1 MDSPGSRFEDGA
13 NWPVGGASETASTSP
28 LRCAASISLCPPPT
42 VADSLPACYF
52 LYASTFVTP
61 SLTPEEDARGLSD
74 DFEPGILVLSVFLSD
89 RVLSFVSDLLKDG
102 YDPRSGPCC
111 PALGVCDPLVSVS
124 FDCWLPIVTS
134 DPLSQNLFNELSLF
148 SSLGRNRLQIS
159 RLGMEAVVACSARG
173 LDLQCWRRP
182 VFVLL
187 PACQRCDDNADI
199 DDTFGGVRSAGD
211 GSVNERAGLAVQ
223 RRWGVSD
230 AERTAVGLE
239 RRYWMI
245 RAGMLGLSA
254 GTLQHVQDSSR
265 CLLMDVYE
273 RSCDTQRELGAS
285 KPGPKTRYGVWAS
298 HTINLSPYAHRTTFE
313 QHMPYTAR
321 YAVIILGATHI
332 PSLPEFSSDARLF
345 HATERYPVIAILTA
359 VDPHHTCLD
368 LASNPVV
375 SFAFSKASSSVLN
388 EAMTTK
394 GPKTSSRNTR
404 ISDLTFVKTV
414 GLTKNPLPLPTF
426 LYASPPMA
434 RVAPSLLPASILV
447 QISIVKDKQRRFA
460 ASLKGNVLHVH
471 GRRLHDFLA
480 RSG

>member
-28 LRCAASISLCPPPT
+28 LRCAAT
-42 VADSLPACYF
+42 LPACYF

-124 FDCWLPIVTS
+124 FDCWLPIDRRRAARCV
-134 DPLSQNLFNELSLF
+134 Q
-148 SSLGRNRLQIS
+148 

-211 GSVNERAGLAVQ
+211 GSVNERAGLGKCSGPDEGVDGVCDQRRGLRRQCCMIAVQ

-230 AERTAVGLE
+230 AERTAVAPFGRLPGWLEWLLRGTTIKYRRGLCNTCKIPKQPPVTLGVE
-239 RRYWMI
+239 KLASRQKPLTNLDPPRRYTARI
-245 RAGMLGLSA
+245 GSFQARS
-254 GTLQHVQDSSR
+254 QDKIPEVEETSST
-265 CLLMDVYE
+265 D
-273 RSCDTQRELGAS
+273 
-285 KPGPKTRYGVWAS
+285 
-298 HTINLSPYAHRTTFE
+298 
-313 QHMPYTAR
+313 TAR

-332 PSLPEFSSDARLF
+332 PSCSSTL
-345 HATERYPVIAILTA
+345 
-359 VDPHHTCLD
+359 
-368 LASNPVV
+368 LAQPPRVLVRCPTVSRHRTVV